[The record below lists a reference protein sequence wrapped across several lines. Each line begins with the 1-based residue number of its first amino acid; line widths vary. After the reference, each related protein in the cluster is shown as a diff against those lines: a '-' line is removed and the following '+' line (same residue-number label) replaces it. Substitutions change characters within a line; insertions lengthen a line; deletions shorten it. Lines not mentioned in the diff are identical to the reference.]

1 MVIVIM
7 DENEEV
13 DEDMLNQM
21 SDEEDNV
28 SIGDVSND
36 SFGNDIDE
44 DDDRISLNGL
54 EEIDEIEEN
63 KTNSMYVEGGSNI
76 EKYSDASDNEYDSD
90 DNYEKFDEES
100 KQTYILNKHPEL
112 IQKNYNEIEVLTRIQ
127 RNNENMIVDDNH
139 QTIPILTKYEKTR
152 VLGMRIKQ
160 LNNGAEPYVKVGK
173 NVIDN

>member
-36 SFGNDIDE
+36 SFSNDVDE
-44 DDDRISLNGL
+44 DDGEISLNGL

-76 EKYSDASDNEYDSD
+76 EKYSDASCLLYTSD
-90 DNYEKFDEES
+90 AADE
-100 KQTYILNKHPEL
+100 
-112 IQKNYNEIEVLTRIQ
+112 
-127 RNNENMIVDDNH
+127 
-139 QTIPILTKYEKTR
+139 
-152 VLGMRIKQ
+152 
-160 LNNGAEPYVKVGK
+160 
-173 NVIDN
+173 